1 MEGEDWE
8 KIGPK
13 NKNDQWSAGKK
24 IDSGRMLVNVGW
36 RGRWKTQ
43 LILWTERSTGAGMEA
58 GSLWPGTS
66 KLVSPH
72 ITH

>member
-1 MEGEDWE
+1 
-8 KIGPK
+8 
-13 NKNDQWSAGKK
+13 
-24 IDSGRMLVNVGW
+24 MLVNVGW

>member
-24 IDSGRMLVNVGW
+24 IDSGRMLVNVG
-36 RGRWKTQ
+36 
-43 LILWTERSTGAGMEA
+43 
-58 GSLWPGTS
+58 
-66 KLVSPH
+66 
-72 ITH
+72 